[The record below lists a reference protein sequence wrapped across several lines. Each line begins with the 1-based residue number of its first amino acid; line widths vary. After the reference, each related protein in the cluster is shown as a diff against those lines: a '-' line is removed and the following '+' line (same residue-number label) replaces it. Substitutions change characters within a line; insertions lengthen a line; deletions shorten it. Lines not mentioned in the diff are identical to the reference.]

1 MRLSGSDRRVG
12 ISFGRLQENNCGEVG
27 IVYDTRTN
35 ASKGMMGVH
44 STFDVGDEEYRYG

>member
-1 MRLSGSDRRVG
+1 MRLSGPDQWVG

-35 ASKGMMGVH
+35 AFKGMTGVH
-44 STFDVGDEEYRYG
+44 STFDVGVGEYRYG